1 MKAEKALELVK
12 KFASI
17 STEIADASKEI
28 KKSLDACPG
37 FSGKRTPNMTEE
49 IKVDK
54 KGFETDVHLNQW
66 YERPDR
72 DEGWVEI
79 QDGFINGEED
89 DFCPHC
95 YAAHVAIQ
103 RRRALKTRLGTVKAT
118 MTRMAGPKQFKL
130 NLKK

>member
-17 STEIADASKEI
+17 STEITEATKEV
-28 KKSLDACPG
+28 KKSLNACPG
-37 FSGKRTPNMTEE
+37 FSGKRTPNMSGE
-49 IKVDK
+49 VDK

-66 YERPDR
+66 YERPGR
-72 DEGWVEI
+72 DEDWTEI

-89 DFCPHC
+89 GFCPHC
-95 YAAHVAIQ
+95 YAAHAAIQ
-103 RRRALKTRLGTVKAT
+103 RRRALKVQLGIVKAT
-118 MTRMAGPKQFKL
+118 MTRMGKPRQLAL